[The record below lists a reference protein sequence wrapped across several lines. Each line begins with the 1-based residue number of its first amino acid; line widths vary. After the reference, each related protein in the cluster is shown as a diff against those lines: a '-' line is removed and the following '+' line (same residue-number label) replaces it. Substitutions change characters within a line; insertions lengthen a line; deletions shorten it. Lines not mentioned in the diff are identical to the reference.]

1 MMDVSTV
8 KARIFKEKYTIIAI
22 AALLAIIGIQL
33 GKYVKTEPVNEGLVK
48 LEESGI
54 PATQDQLFVHI
65 AGNDPTIVEWLLMAG
80 VDPNGMNNEGYTPL
94 AVAAMTENRA
104 DIIRVLGKY
113 GANPQ
118 QLNAA
123 NNWPALFHAIGK
135 DNGNV
140 EALLEIGAD
149 PNHLT
154 ADYISPLYLAT
165 KSRSYD
171 TITSLLKAGAD
182 VNLHNEHGVN
192 IPLYVAVQDAVN
204 EGDNTMALFL
214 ISVGADPF
222 ALENTED
229 GPRIAVGIRGVEGN
243 LEEELRK
250 AMIKWDNKQ
259 QP

>member
-1 MMDVSTV
+1 MNPSTIKV
-8 KARIFKEKYTIIAI
+8 KFFSEKYTIIAI
-22 AALLAIIGIQL
+22 AALIAIIGIQL
-33 GKYVKTEPVNEGLVK
+33 GKYVKMKPVNEGLIK
-48 LEESGI
+48 LETSGI
-54 PATQDQLFVHI
+54 PATQDQLFLHI
-65 AGNDPTIVEWLLMAG
+65 AENDPGVIELLLMAG
-80 VDPNGMNNEGYTPL
+80 VNPNGMNNEGYTPL
-94 AVAAMTENRA
+94 AAAAMTENRA
-104 DIIRVLGKY
+104 DILRILGKY
-113 GANPQ
+113 GADPQ
-118 QLNAA
+118 QLSAA

-154 ADYISPLYLAT
+154 PDYISPLYLAT

-192 IPLYVAVQDAVN
+192 IPLYVAVQDAIN
-204 EGDNTMALFL
+204 EGDNKMAIFL

-222 ALENTED
+222 ALEYTED
-229 GPRIAVGIRGVEGN
+229 GPRIAVGIRGVEGT

-250 AMIKWDNKQ
+250 AMIEWERKQ
-259 QP
+259 QG